1 MKMTKKFKEYIVN
14 FFNGFAMAAADSVPG
29 VSGGTIAF
37 LLGFYD
43 KFINSLNGIISKDKK
58 ERKDALNFLI
68 KLGIGWVFGM
78 IICVLIL
85 TKVFESNIYKI
96 SSLFMGFILF
106 SIPIIIKEE
115 KDVLKGKYVNFI
127 FLIIGALLVF
137 LISYY
142 NSSSITTVNINKLNV
157 GSAIYTFL
165 VGMIAINAM
174 ILPGI
179 SGSTLL
185 LIFGLYLPIINGIKD
200 LLHFNFSPLFGL
212 IIFGLGVLT
221 GIFSTIKLLKQ
232 ALVKFRSQ
240 TVYTIIGLMIGSIYS
255 IIMGPTTLDVP
266 VDAINFGNFSILFF
280 IIGGVVVLGLQ
291 KLKSIL
297 EK

>member
-1 MKMTKKFKEYIVN
+1 M
-14 FFNGFAMAAADSVPG
+14 
-29 VSGGTIAF
+29 
-37 LLGFYD
+37 
-43 KFINSLNGIISKDKK
+43 
-58 ERKDALNFLI
+58 NFLI

-78 IICVLIL
+78 IICALIL

-185 LIFGLYLPIINGIKD
+185 LIFGLYLPIINGIKN

-240 TVYTIIGLMIGSIYS
+240 TVYTIIGLMLGSIYS

-266 VDAINFGNFSILFF
+266 VDAINFSNFNILFF
-280 IIGGVVVLGLQ
+280 VIGGVVVAGLQ
-291 KLKSIL
+291 KLKVFNSKK
-297 EK
+297 EV

>member
-1 MKMTKKFKEYIVN
+1 
-14 FFNGFAMAAADSVPG
+14 
-29 VSGGTIAF
+29 
-37 LLGFYD
+37 
-43 KFINSLNGIISKDKK
+43 
-58 ERKDALNFLI
+58 
-68 KLGIGWVFGM
+68 
-78 IICVLIL
+78 
-85 TKVFESNIYKI
+85 
-96 SSLFMGFILF
+96 
-106 SIPIIIKEE
+106 
-115 KDVLKGKYVNFI
+115 
-127 FLIIGALLVF
+127 
-137 LISYY
+137 
-142 NSSSITTVNINKLNV
+142 
-157 GSAIYTFL
+157 
-165 VGMIAINAM
+165 M

-185 LIFGLYLPIINGIKD
+185 LIFGLYLPIINGIKN

-221 GIFSTIKLLKQ
+221 GIFSIIKLLKQ

-240 TVYTIIGLMIGSIYS
+240 TVYTIIGLMLGSIYS

-280 IIGGVVVLGLQ
+280 IIGGIVVLGLQ

>member
-1 MKMTKKFKEYIVN
+1 MFIIN
-14 FFNGFAMAAADSVPG
+14 FIRGFFMALADSVPG

-115 KDVLKGKYVNFI
+115 KEILKGKYVNFI

-157 GSAIYTFL
+157 GTAIYTFL

-185 LIFGLYLPIINGIKD
+185 LIFGLYLPIINGIKN

-221 GIFSTIKLLKQ
+221 GIFSIIKLLKQ

-240 TVYTIIGLMIGSIYS
+240 TVYTIIGLMLGSIYS

-280 IIGGVVVLGLQ
+280 IIGGIVVLGLQ

>member
-185 LIFGLYLPIINGIKD
+185 LIFGLYLPIINGIKN

-240 TVYTIIGLMIGSIYS
+240 TVYTIIGLMLGSIYS